1 MIVLVVLPQSTE
13 CLEIK
18 TMLNKIWLFTIAVI
32 GSAQIAFAAPTVK
45 IISVS
50 GEVKI
55 RRGVEENWQRAAA
68 GMSLEEIDTIL
79 TGEAATVTLET
90 QEGETFRLGSYAILD
105 IADLRKITEREMFL
119 YLMSQKVHQIPERP
133 EKAKLRVGNVS
144 AIHGESKDDAA
155 RNKSAREESQN
166 WKQEANGAQALYEQG
181 YYPNAVVKLHKVL
194 AKYPNREDC
203 GEIHFYLGKAFAV
216 LNKPGQ
222 AIDSYKVVL
231 ERLCE
236 NDVSKQRADE
246 ARQAIA
252 RLK

>member
-1 MIVLVVLPQSTE
+1 MFKKSLLAILALMCITE
-13 CLEIK
+13 S
-18 TMLNKIWLFTIAVI
+18 V
-32 GSAQIAFAAPTVK
+32 FAKAAVK
-45 IISVS
+45 IIGIS

-55 RRGVEENWQRAAA
+55 RRGVEESWQRAVA
-68 GMSLEEIDTIL
+68 GMALEEIDTIL
-79 TGEAATVTLET
+79 TGEASTVTLEI

-119 YLMSQKVHQIPERP
+119 YLMSQKVNQIPDRP

-144 AIHGESKDDAA
+144 AIHGESKAGAA
-155 RNKSAREESQN
+155 RDKAERDESPS
-166 WKQEANGAQALYEQG
+166 WKQETNGAQALYEQR

-203 GEIHFYLGKAFAV
+203 GEIHFHLGKAFEA

-222 AIDSYKVVL
+222 AIDAYKIVL

-236 NDVSKQRADE
+236 NDASKQRADE
-246 ARQAIA
+246 TRQAIA